1 MELLLS
7 SLLLLLL
14 LKEAVL
20 DLLHLPLLQLEPAA
34 AAKRRPHRPATTAE
48 RAAGGATDHLH
59 LLLVQVPLLLL
70 LQVPLLLL
78 LHKSPPAAR
87 PPLVG
92 QVPVP
97 GADLPLGNDQ
107 LEPIRLDS
115 VPDRHFRSFSKS
127 LFMGNH
133 SPFLSNTAAQL
144 LSITYFSLKSEASNK
159 SGSESQNVG
168 FLPSFLF
175 RGRRRNRGIEY
186 HSADC

>member
-34 AAKRRPHRPATTAE
+34 AAKRRPHRPAAAAE

-59 LLLVQVPLLLL
+59 LLL

-97 GADLPLGNDQ
+97 GADLSLGNDQ

-133 SPFLSNTAAQL
+133 SPFLLNTAAQL
-144 LSITYFSLKSEASNK
+144 LHEHHIFFSKI
-159 SGSESQNVG
+159 GSLQQKWK
-168 FLPSFLF
+168 
-175 RGRRRNRGIEY
+175 
-186 HSADC
+186 